1 MFNILQQVRI
11 IYKILEGES
20 GEAAVINKKTFFIS
34 MEQIICLFGDSI
46 TWGAWDPEK
55 GGWST
60 RLRSYFETNNYEVE
74 LYNCGISGDTTDG
87 LLKRFDVECAARE
100 PQVIVF
106 AIGINDSLYINSKDN
121 PRTPLD
127 KFQNNINV
135 LLEKAKK
142 YTDKVVCLGLTKV
155 DDSKTAPCPWKP
167 TKFYTDENVK
177 KYDAKIKEVC
187 QDAEVLFLKIH
198 DLLENSD
205 LEDGLHP
212 NSQGHEKM
220 FLRVK
225 DFLLSNKVVQ

>member
-1 MFNILQQVRI
+1 
-11 IYKILEGES
+11 
-20 GEAAVINKKTFFIS
+20 

-46 TWGAWDPEK
+46 TWGAWDPEH
-55 GGWST
+55 GGWGA
-60 RLRSYFETNNYEVE
+60 RLRSYFETNNKEVE

-100 PQVIVF
+100 PQIIVF
-106 AIGINDSLYINSKDN
+106 AIGINDSRYINTEDN
-121 PRTPLD
+121 AQTPID
-127 KFQNNINV
+127 KFQNNFEV

-142 YTDKVVCLGLTKV
+142 HADKIVCLGLTRV

-167 TKFYTDENVK
+167 TKFYTESFVK

-187 QDAEVLFLKIH
+187 QNAGVLFLEMN

-212 NSQGHEKM
+212 NPLGHEKM

-225 DFLLSNKVVQ
+225 EFLQTNKIVQ